1 MRAVCDIIRF
11 TTENNRTRLTTG
23 GNLIAYPGYV
33 STPTSDFTTMKIHVN
48 RAISDVKERYMFME
62 LKYFYLNNMMDREG
76 YIMIKIAMITNQFVE
91 K

>member
-1 MRAVCDIIRF
+1 
-11 TTENNRTRLTTG
+11 
-23 GNLIAYPGYV
+23 
-33 STPTSDFTTMKIHVN
+33 MKLHVN

-76 YIMIKIAMITNQFVE
+76 YIMIKIAMITNRFVE